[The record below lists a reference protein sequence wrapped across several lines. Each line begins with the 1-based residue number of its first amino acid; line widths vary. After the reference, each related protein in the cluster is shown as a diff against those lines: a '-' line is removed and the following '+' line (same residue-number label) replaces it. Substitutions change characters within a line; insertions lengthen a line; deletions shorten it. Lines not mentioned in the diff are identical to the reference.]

1 MKQQY
6 QNLGELLK
14 NEPDV
19 YDYFTSLPVYA
30 RSMIARRS
38 ENVHSYEELQ
48 HYAENLLRGD
58 G

>member
-1 MKQQY
+1 MKRY
-6 QNLGELLK
+6 QNLGDLLK
-14 NEPDV
+14 SNPEV

-38 ENVHSYEELQ
+38 ENVHSYRELKS
-48 HYAENLLRGD
+48 YADQVLRGD

>member
-1 MKQQY
+1 MKQY
-6 QNLGELLK
+6 ANLGDMLK
-14 NEPDV
+14 NEPEV

-48 HYAENLLRGD
+48 SYAENLLRGD

>member
-1 MKQQY
+1 MEEKY
-6 QNLGELLK
+6 ENLGELLK
-14 NEPDV
+14 NRPEV
-19 YDYFTSLPVYA
+19 YDYFTGLPVYA

-38 ENVHSYEELQ
+38 ENVHTYEELR

>member
-1 MKQQY
+1 MEKQY
-6 QNLGELLK
+6 RTLGELLK
-14 NEPDV
+14 NDMQV
-19 YDYFTSLPVYA
+19 FDYFTSLPVYA

-38 ENVHSYEELQ
+38 ENVHSYEELK

>member
-1 MKQQY
+1 METQY

-14 NEPDV
+14 NDMQV
-19 YDYFTSLPVYA
+19 FDYFTSLPVYA

-38 ENVHSYEELQ
+38 ENVHSYEELK

>member
-1 MKQQY
+1 MEQQY

-14 NEPDV
+14 NEPEV

-38 ENVHSYEELQ
+38 GNVHSYEELRN
-48 HYAENLLRGD
+48 YADNVLRGD

>member
-19 YDYFTSLPVYA
+19 YDYFTSLPVYT

-38 ENVHSYEELQ
+38 ENVHTYEELQ
-48 HYAENLLRGD
+48 HYAENLLRRD
-58 G
+58 